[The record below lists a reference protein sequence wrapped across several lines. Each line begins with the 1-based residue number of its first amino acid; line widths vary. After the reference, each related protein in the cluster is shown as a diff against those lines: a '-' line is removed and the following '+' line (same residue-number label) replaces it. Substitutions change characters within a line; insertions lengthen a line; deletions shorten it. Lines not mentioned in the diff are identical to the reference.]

1 MKFLDQILHIR
12 PGFGG
17 FDFTYE
23 KSDVVFLGVPMDM
36 TSSYRS
42 GYRFAPA
49 KIREASAN
57 LETYVPSVGVDVFE
71 TLNIT
76 DLGDLILVPTDM
88 EESGRRIA
96 DVVKEISK
104 DGKLPF
110 LLGGEHTLSYFSAK
124 ALGSGFVVH
133 LDAHRDLRDDYMGN
147 KVCHA
152 TVMRRILDFL
162 PPDRLVQIGV
172 RSWSKE
178 EAEFLDKNS
187 ITSFSPS
194 DVMDDP
200 IKVARDVEELAMDRK
215 VYITIDLDI
224 VDPAFAPGVATPE
237 PGGPSTFQV
246 MQLLKGLGGLNLAGC
261 DVVELVPP
269 HDDGTTAFV
278 AARLIYELL
287 GAISKESL

>member
-110 LLGGEHTLSYFSAK
+110 LLGGEHTLSYF
-124 ALGSGFVVH
+124 
-133 LDAHRDLRDDYMGN
+133 
-147 KVCHA
+147 
-152 TVMRRILDFL
+152 
-162 PPDRLVQIGV
+162 
-172 RSWSKE
+172 
-178 EAEFLDKNS
+178 
-187 ITSFSPS
+187 
-194 DVMDDP
+194 
-200 IKVARDVEELAMDRK
+200 
-215 VYITIDLDI
+215 
-224 VDPAFAPGVATPE
+224 
-237 PGGPSTFQV
+237 
-246 MQLLKGLGGLNLAGC
+246 
-261 DVVELVPP
+261 
-269 HDDGTTAFV
+269 
-278 AARLIYELL
+278 
-287 GAISKESL
+287 